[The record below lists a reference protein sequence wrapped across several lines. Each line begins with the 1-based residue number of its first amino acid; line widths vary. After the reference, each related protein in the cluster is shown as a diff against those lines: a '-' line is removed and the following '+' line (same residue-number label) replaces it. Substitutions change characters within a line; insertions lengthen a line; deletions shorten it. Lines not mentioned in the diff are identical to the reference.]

1 MPGPAARVEPRVGG
15 EGRADVDVL
24 ARAVSELPGGARD
37 LVADFAELVQ
47 PVADVT
53 AFWVGGS
60 LATGDY
66 QPGRSDLDLVALVAA
81 PLRTAQQDQLT
92 ALHTTLL
99 AEQPLAAG
107 LHCAY
112 LPRHE
117 VADVAAAHLCWA
129 HRELF
134 RRPVTGVARAE
145 LLRFGVTVYGPEPVE
160 VLPPVSE
167 QGLRDAAR
175 AELSGYWAG
184 AVRKPY
190 LWLQDVYV
198 DLGLITLVRVEA
210 TLADG
215 TLLTKGDA
223 LPRLSRFGVPPELV
237 AEIGSRRRGE
247 PVRLTAADR
256 VRRAG
261 LARRLM
267 ADGIARLA
275 PG

>member
-37 LVADFAELVQ
+37 LVADFAELVR

-81 PLRTAQQDQLT
+81 PLGTAQQDQLLT

-112 LPRHE
+112 LPRH
-117 VADVAAAHLCWA
+117 
-129 HRELF
+129 
-134 RRPVTGVARAE
+134 
-145 LLRFGVTVYGPEPVE
+145 
-160 VLPPVSE
+160 
-167 QGLRDAAR
+167 
-175 AELSGYWAG
+175 
-184 AVRKPY
+184 
-190 LWLQDVYV
+190 
-198 DLGLITLVRVEA
+198 
-210 TLADG
+210 
-215 TLLTKGDA
+215 
-223 LPRLSRFGVPPELV
+223 
-237 AEIGSRRRGE
+237 RG
-247 PVRLTAADR
+247 R
-256 VRRAG
+256 
-261 LARRLM
+261 
-267 ADGIARLA
+267 
-275 PG
+275 